1 MAATTSLNPGASLLA
16 RMVSRAGGRWASK
29 SAKAAAVRVTR
40 TCTCTAHAA
49 TRPAGAGMAGWA
61 ITHWQVCTA
70 TVPVPPAIITF
81 DTSTASPSTWCTSAP
96 FQKHSTPP
104 PPPPRESPHSG
115 QNRDRPP
122 TKSAQTPTR
131 PVLAGRARD
140 SGHAAPRPGR
150 DSSPARRSRTL
161 RARPARVAA
170 APLATTRRRRCPDAW
185 RARVRWA
192 PVRAHPAPPRAAA
205 ASHPRPLCLR
215 SAHRSLSLLSLFH
228 PSSPPPRHHRSGKFG
243 SSDKRPPAPAPERAL
258 FLSSQHGKRAREGFA
273 ANRPPHPTS

>member
-104 PPPPRESPHSG
+104 PPSPRESPPSG

-122 TKSAQTPTR
+122 TESAQTPTR

-170 APLATTRRRRCPDAW
+170 APLATVRFNPPPPLPRRLARTRALG
-185 RARVRWA
+185 AGQG
-192 PVRAHPAPPRAAA
+192 PPRATARRGCVTPTPA
-205 ASHPRPLCLR
+205 LPPLCAPQSLPLV
-215 SAHRSLSLLSLFH
+215 SLS

-258 FLSSQHGKRAREGFA
+258 PLLAAREAGA
-273 ANRPPHPTS
+273 